1 MARTVLRCR
10 KELMSKDRR
19 IAPGKFYGMNGT
31 SPKKPRIVTLSKLS
45 EWGTP
50 ALQAM

>member
-1 MARTVLRCR
+1 
-10 KELMSKDRR
+10 MSKDRC
-19 IAPGKFYGMNGT
+19 IAPGKVYAMNGT
-31 SPKKPRIVTLSKLS
+31 SPEKPRIVTLSKLS